1 MKQATTL
8 LILSILIASCGV
20 NRTLRKCAECYS
32 LIDTTTSTVVKDTT
46 IYIHDTVTQYI
57 NIPADTSIQVIQ
69 IVCDST
75 GKATIANSTTTNGNR
90 SRTASNLVN
99 NELTITS
106 TCLAFLDSIETLN
119 TTIQNIKS
127 EVTTHTIPKPI
138 FVPLKLSWWERVKQN
153 YGGWAIIGW
162 LILIVLFIGRKFLKA
177 WIKANVPLSG
187 KFF

>member
-1 MKQATTL
+1 LK
-8 LILSILIASCGV
+8 
-20 NRTLRKCAECYS
+20 KCAECYS

-46 IYIHDTVTQYI
+46 IYKHDTVIYYL
-57 NIPADTSIQVIQ
+57 NVPPDTSIQVIQ

-75 GKATIANSTTTNGNR
+75 GTATIKTSTTTNGNR
-90 SRTASNLVN
+90 SRTTSNLIN

-106 TCLAFLDSIETLN
+106 TCLAFLDSIELLN

-138 FVPLKLSWWERVKQN
+138 FVPLKLSWWERIKQN

-162 LILIVLFIGRKFLKA
+162 ALLVLFFIGRKFLKA
-177 WIKANVPLSG
+177 WLRANVPLSG
-187 KFF
+187 ISRWF